1 MPFFLMKGAA
11 IFRTIRNAQPLVHL
25 ITNPV
30 TMNDVV
36 NLVLASGAAAIC
48 ADAPQEAAEISGLA
62 DATVLNIGMPSETKL
77 KAMLAAG
84 EKANALGHPLILDP
98 VGAGASGFRQQT
110 LQTLLEKLHLTCI
123 RGNQSEMA
131 ALLGMS
137 YPSRGVEEAGIC
149 LEPELLQKL
158 AKRYDTVLAVTGN
171 TDITVSKDQIL
182 VSHTGTPLQKR
193 ITGSG
198 CMLSALLGAALAG
211 SMTPSSS
218 PGEQA
223 LRLTNT
229 AGIVSLVHET
239 VEVYGSLAS
248 QAEAEMEASSRH
260 GTMTFRSRLID
271 IVSTVGL

>member
-1 MPFFLMKGAA
+1 MPFFSMKGAA
-11 IFRTIRNAQPLVHL
+11 IFRTIRNAQPLIHL

-62 DATVLNIGMPSETKL
+62 DATVLNIGMPAETNL

-84 EKANALGHPLILDP
+84 EIANALGHPLILDP
-98 VGAGASGFRQQT
+98 VGAGASGFRQQI

>member
-11 IFRTIRNAQPLVHL
+11 IFRTIRNAQPLIHL

-48 ADAPQEAAEISGLA
+48 ADAPQEAAEISELA
-62 DATVLNIGMPSETKL
+62 DATVLNIGMPSESKL
-77 KAMLAAG
+77 EAMLAAG

-98 VGAGASGFRQQT
+98 VGAGASEFRRRI

-248 QAEAEMEASSRH
+248 QAVER
-260 GTMTFRSRLID
+260 
-271 IVSTVGL
+271 

>member
-1 MPFFLMKGAA
+1 MPFFSMKGAA

>member
-1 MPFFLMKGAA
+1 MPFFSMKGAA

-84 EKANALGHPLILDP
+84 EKAN
-98 VGAGASGFRQQT
+98 
-110 LQTLLEKLHLTCI
+110 EKLHLTCI

-260 GTMTFRSRLID
+260 GTWNDDIPQPPDRYRQHSRAMKVVRITKAGAQAVQRLQRL
-271 IVSTVGL
+271 V